1 MRQAVEMIFKVYHG
15 ENGMKPESLR
25 EKNFGQ
31 LRRQSTQ
38 YATVLC
44 ASFLMFY
51 SSTQLYYFLMFYRE
65 IVKP

>member
-15 ENGMKPESLR
+15 ENGMKPENLR

-38 YATVLC
+38 YTTVLC

-51 SSTQLYYFLMFYRE
+51 SSTQVCYFLFLCFTE
-65 IVKP
+65 KS